1 MDLEFRKMISINSNI
16 TMDDV
21 ISLVLTNFG
30 LAMFAISVFFIL
42 LHKLIVGKK
51 VCTEEIV
58 YRWLALFPLG
68 ITMIY
73 CFVIHVFYPDLS
85 TSTIG
90 WKPSPFQYEVGM
102 ADLAIGV
109 IAILSFNA
117 SLGFR
122 LATVIVS
129 MIFLFGCA
137 SQHIHQMIIDN
148 NYLSGN
154 AGSWLW
160 FDDLVLPLLL
170 FLCINGMRRANKA

>member
-1 MDLEFRKMISINSNI
+1 MNVTI
-16 TMDDV
+16 TTEDA
-21 ISLVLTNFG
+21 ISLVLSNFG
-30 LAMFAISVFFIL
+30 LAMFAISIFFIL
-42 LHKLIVGKK
+42 LHKLIVGVK
-51 VCTEEIV
+51 VPTEEIV

-73 CFVIHVFYPDLS
+73 AFVIHVFYPDMS
-85 TSTIG
+85 ISTIG

-102 ADLAIGV
+102 ADLALGV

-117 SLGFR
+117 SFGFR
-122 LATVIVS
+122 LATVIANMV
-129 MIFLFGCA
+129 FLFGCA
-137 SQHIHQMIIDN
+137 SQHIHLMILEN

-170 FLCINGMRRANKA
+170 FLCINGMARHSRV

>member
-1 MDLEFRKMISINSNI
+1 
-16 TMDDV
+16 
-21 ISLVLTNFG
+21 
-30 LAMFAISVFFIL
+30 MFAVSVVFIL
-42 LHKLIVGKK
+42 LHKLIVRGK
-51 VCTEEIV
+51 VPTEEIV

-68 ITMIY
+68 VTMIY
-73 CFVIHVFYPDLS
+73 SFVIHVFYPDLAP
-85 TSTIG
+85 TTIG
-90 WKPSPFQYEVGM
+90 WKPSPFQFEVGM
-102 ADLAIGV
+102 ADLAIGT

-117 SLGFR
+117 SFGFR

-137 SQHIHQMIIDN
+137 YQHVYLMVLEN

-160 FDDLVLPLLL
+160 FDDLILPLLL